1 MMSTD
6 GSATGTC
13 AERRPGRRGS
23 PPCIGLQPRALLRQ
37 KGELPMTA
45 ALVCTALLGL
55 LVVGLG
61 LGVSTLRGSTSTNI
75 GHKLDPGDPLHKMVR
90 AHGNATEY
98 APMLAILMLAIAGRG
113 ASPWMVWTFV
123 AATLSRYLHA

>member
-1 MMSTD
+1 
-6 GSATGTC
+6 
-13 AERRPGRRGS
+13 
-23 PPCIGLQPRALLRQ
+23 
-37 KGELPMTA
+37 MTA

-55 LVVGLG
+55 LVIGLG
-61 LGVSTLRGSTSTNI
+61 LGVSALRGSTSTNI

-113 ASPWMVWTFV
+113 ATPWMVWTFA
-123 AATLSRYLHA
+123 AATLSRYLHAAGMVLSSSLDRPQPLRFVGALGTYVTGLLLVVALLLVA